1 MIGVQSGRVRRL
13 AVPFSRILTVL
24 IPGRVSVL
32 ASELATELASSLA
45 SGRASSLVLSL
56 ILALVAS
63 PPAAA
68 SVHRAH
74 HAAPAP
80 SRPRAAAPA
89 RKLPASYSA
98 ALVVDAE
105 TGQVFF
111 EKNQDEPRAPAS
123 LTKMMTELIT
133 LESAEKGTISLDD
146 IVVVPT
152 DVRTVGGTRV
162 HLRPG
167 DRLPLTDAIKAMAIA
182 SANDAAV
189 AVAHHVAGSVDR
201 FVEMMN
207 QRARELGMD
216 HTHYVTVNGLDP
228 NNAPGSITTARDQ
241 ALLART
247 LIRHRL
253 ALQISSTVYDTIR
266 SRQIIHTTNRLLG
279 RCEGVDGL
287 KTGYTS
293 KAGFCLVST
302 ARKGD
307 LRVVSVLLGATSN
320 RRRFSESETLLND
333 VFSRFQKVP
342 VIRKGQDLGQACSTA
357 GGDPP
362 QVRLVA
368 GEDVDLLLPAAMH
381 PDIRLRVTAPSAV
394 HPPVAEGRALG
405 RLQILIGDSLAAEA
419 PAVADRPV
427 RKTGLRDK
435 LGL

>member
-1 MIGVQSGRVRRL
+1 MIAVQS
-13 AVPFSRILTVL
+13 
-24 IPGRVSVL
+24 PGRMRLL
-32 ASELATELASSLA
+32 A
-45 SGRASSLVLSL
+45 LVLSL
-56 ILALVAS
+56 VCS
-63 PPAAA
+63 VPAAG
-68 SVHRAH
+68 SIR
-74 HAAPAP
+74 HAKSPAP
-80 SRPRAAAPA
+80 RPRAKVTRSAPVPAATAHRAP
-89 RKLPASYSA
+89 SYSS

-105 TGQVFF
+105 SGQVLF
-111 EKNQDEPRAPAS
+111 EKNPDEPRAPAS

-133 LESAEKGTISLDD
+133 LESADQGRISLNDT
-146 IVVVPT
+146 VSVPV
-152 DVRTVGGTRV
+152 DVRSVGGTRV

-167 DRLPLTDAIKAMAIA
+167 ERLPLSDAVKAMCIA

-189 AVAHHVAGSVDR
+189 TVAYHVAGSVDR
-201 FVEMMN
+201 FVDLMN
-207 QRARELGMD
+207 ARARELGMD

-228 NNAPGSITTARDQ
+228 ANLPGSITTARDQ

-287 KTGYTS
+287 KTGYTGR
-293 KAGFCLVST
+293 AGFCLVST
-302 ARKGD
+302 ARHGD
-307 LRVVSVLLGATSN
+307 LRLVSVLLGATSN

-333 VFSRFQKVP
+333 AFSRFQKVP
-342 VIRKGQDLGQACSTA
+342 VIRKGQDLGKACTTL

-368 GEDVDLLLPAAMH
+368 GEDVDLLLPAAMR
-381 PDIRLRVTAPSAV
+381 PEITLRVTAPSAV
-394 HPPVAEGRALG
+394 QSPVDEGRTLG
-405 RLQILIGDSLAAEA
+405 QLQVLIGDSLAAEA
-419 PAVADRPV
+419 PAVAARPV